1 MHLPAASST
10 HAWSGRRRIAGLAV
24 ALVSIVAACGS
35 AGHRYSQQ
43 AVRTCLDRT
52 GAVTSASSPHV
63 LGAVF
68 SPPDSNGEVVY
79 LVTIAFGRTGSEAGR
94 LLKADRLRAHGRV
107 TWSGGDGNMRFLAV
121 GPIVY
126 AYADPTRARRE
137 TGPLQATAKN
147 AVTRCLRQAR
157 S

>member
-1 MHLPAASST
+1 MHLPAASF
-10 HAWSGRRRIAGLAV
+10 AYDWSSRRRVAGLAV
-24 ALVSIVAACGS
+24 ALASIVAACGS
-35 AGHRYSQQ
+35 AGHRYSQPS
-43 AVRTCLDRT
+43 VRACLDRSA
-52 GAVTSASSPHV
+52 AVTSASSPHV

-79 LVTIAFGRTGSEAGR
+79 LVTIAFGRTGDQAGH

-107 TWSGGDGNMRFLAV
+107 SWSGGDGNVRYLAV

-126 AYADPTRARRE
+126 AYADPTRASRE
-137 TGPLQATAKN
+137 TGPLQATAKK
-147 AVTRCLRQAR
+147 AVTRCLHEAR